1 MISCQPECLAQ
12 ITMKMI
18 MEVNPL
24 TEAAA
29 ILARSAPLEFR
40 QFVEAMKLYAENLAY
55 ETVAMDD
62 REQLRIVQ
70 GRARQ
75 VAKELRWY
83 IELITPPKPR
93 PT

>member
-1 MISCQPECLAQ
+1 
-12 ITMKMI
+12 MKMI

-29 ILARSAPLEFR
+29 ILARAAPLEFR

>member
-1 MISCQPECLAQ
+1 
-12 ITMKMI
+12 
-18 MEVNPL
+18 MEINPL

-29 ILARSAPLEFR
+29 VLARAAPFEFR
-40 QFVEAMKLYAENLAY
+40 QFVEAMKLYAEQLAY

-62 REQLRIVQ
+62 PGQARLLQ

-83 IELITPPKPR
+83 HELITPPKPR
-93 PT
+93 PTQRPVAQGAPVTGI